1 MTTLSPYP
9 PLARSSLPHSWYYA
23 IDTNNTQEHVEV
35 ASTVLSQSVATID
48 RSQNQLIHFC
58 CHCSILAVS
67 LMQGKSL
74 VSKFVSSLWAKKSI
88 IWGFLSSCVLQVQ
101 EENLRNRRLSWQD
114 GAQAGEHN
122 LWPHWRFW
130 RFFFCVG
137 NIFSMWE
144 TYFGRFFQC
153 GKYLYSLCW
162 CSPMG
167 RGSGGSE
174 WFVRLSHTSLNPR
187 PKYHLQSFLWNENGV
202 SDVELLMTEPSMTT
216 AGLRRVHRTRNSRRA
231 RLCWV
236 SSS

>member
-174 WFVRLSHTSLNPR
+174 WFVRLSHTSLNPPQISLAVLSLKR
-187 PKYHLQSFLWNENGV
+187 KWSQWCWIVDDWTLNDHCR
-202 SDVELLMTEPSMTT
+202 TT
-216 AGLRRVHRTRNSRRA
+216 TRTQN
-231 RLCWV
+231 
-236 SSS
+236 